1 MTSRKKSLLAQ
12 LSIDLRLKELPA
24 EPWEIT
30 SILKC
35 INKLSFLEVVDND
48 VIPQQFE

>member
-1 MTSRKKSLLAQ
+1 MTPRKKSLLAQ

-30 SILKC
+30 SKC
-35 INKLSFLEVVDND
+35 INKLSFLEVVDNEI
-48 VIPQQFE
+48 IPQQFE